1 MSQQAFCDTL
11 NRNATADIRFEPIV
25 PAALAAPALA
35 APALAATALATEST
49 DVQADL
55 FKRRLSEVAWSHS
68 MEVSE
73 EKRYKTACR
82 HK

>member
-25 PAALAAPALA
+25 PAALAAPAAPSEA
-35 APALAATALATEST
+35 APSTDVQAT

>member
-11 NRNATADIRFEPIV
+11 NRNATATDIRFEPIV
-25 PAALAAPALA
+25 PALATAAPSEA
-35 APALAATALATEST
+35 ASTALATEST